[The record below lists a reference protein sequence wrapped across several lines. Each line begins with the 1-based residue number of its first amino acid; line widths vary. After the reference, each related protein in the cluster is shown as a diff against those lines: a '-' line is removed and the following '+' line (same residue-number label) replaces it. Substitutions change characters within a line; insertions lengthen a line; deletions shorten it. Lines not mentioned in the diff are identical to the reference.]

1 MNIKEFLTK
10 IKEYAQENFLYDENQ
25 DFIDSPIIL
34 PERGFVILKEEPYFI
49 RFDEEIH
56 NDNLVKIIET
66 YYPTTIDLKKL
77 LKKDLNVCLD
87 YLLSQG
93 AIIFENHGLIRMN
106 EYQINPASIY
116 RSSGELYIPKSISNI
131 TGTQASILLKY
142 MNDFHRFGKLDI
154 VEVKEKISEDASIV
168 NLSLDSFEKI
178 LKELS
183 YENLKKEVQVEKKL
197 K

>member
-25 DFIDSPIIL
+25 DFIGTTIIL

-66 YYPTTIDLKKL
+66 YYPTTIDFRKL

-93 AIIFENHGLIRMN
+93 AVIFENHGLIRMN
-106 EYQINPASIY
+106 EYQTNPASIY
-116 RSSGELYIPKSISNI
+116 RSSGELYIPKSISEI
-131 TGTQASILLKY
+131 TGNQASILLKY
-142 MNDFHRFGKLDI
+142 MNDFNRFGKLEI
-154 VEVKEKISEDASIV
+154 VQVNGKISEDASVI
-168 NLSLDSFEKI
+168 NISLDSFEKL
-178 LKELS
+178 LKEIS
-183 YENLKKEVQVEKKL
+183 YENLKKDVQVEKKL